1 MKRMRDLFQPK
12 KITLDNGK
20 EIQPPRSVAP
30 FILIGLAFALWGAAT
45 ITGFDFNAL

>member
-30 FILIGLAFALWGAAT
+30 FILIGLALALWGAAYR
-45 ITGFDFNAL
+45 I